1 MRPLFALAALMA
13 AGLAGFA
20 GGAGA
25 QDAYPSKQITF
36 LSGFPPGGSVDVT
49 ARALAPAMQ
58 KILGQPIVIQSKPGA
73 AAAIG
78 TQAVA
83 IAPPDGYTL
92 TLATTQI
99 SVLPAV
105 DQVFGRKP
113 SFTREDFVP
122 IARISADP
130 SIIWANAEQG
140 WKSFK
145 DMVDAAKAKDGQIV
159 YASGGLYG
167 ATHLPIEMM
176 LKPLGLKMR
185 HLPTA
190 GGGPALTAV
199 LGNNAAL
206 LASHPG
212 VAGPQARAGKL
223 VPLVNMGAERHP
235 EWKDVPTLKELG
247 YNVEYYQW
255 IGLFGQAKLPE
266 PIVKKLREAVAEA
279 VKDPDFIAAMAKA
292 GAGIAYQDQPEFA
305 AWWKNDSDALDAA
318 VKAIGKQE

>member
-1 MRPLFALAALMA
+1 MRLLPAIFTVLAT
-13 AGLAGFA
+13 GLASTA
-20 GGAGA
+20 MA
-25 QDAYPSKQITF
+25 QTPYPTKQIIF
-36 LSGFPPGGSVDVT
+36 LSGFPPGGSVDLT

-58 KILGQPIVIQSKPGA
+58 KVLGQPIVIQSKPGA

-83 IAPPDGYTL
+83 IAQPDGYTL

-99 SVLPAV
+99 AVLPAV
-105 DQVFGRKP
+105 DKVFARKTA
-113 SFTREDFVP
+113 FNREDFQP

-130 SIIWANAEQG
+130 SIVWANAATG
-140 WKSFK
+140 WKTFK

-176 LKPLGLKMR
+176 LRPLGLKMR

-199 LGNNAAL
+199 LGNNASL
-206 LASHPG
+206 LAAHPG

-223 VPLVNMGAERHP
+223 VPIVNLGAERHP

-266 PIVKKLREAVAEA
+266 PIVRTLRAAVAEA
-279 VKDPDFIAAMAKA
+279 VKDPEFIAAMAKS

-305 AWWKNDSDALDAA
+305 AWWAKDSDTLETA
-318 VKAIGKQE
+318 VQTIGKIE

>member
-1 MRPLFALAALMA
+1 MRLLLAVTAALCT
-13 AGLAGFA
+13 LLP
-20 GGAGA
+20 GAVAA
-25 QDAYPSKQITF
+25 QDVYPSKQITL
-36 LSGFPPGGSVDVT
+36 LSGFPPGGSVDLT
-49 ARALAPAMQ
+49 SRALAPVLQ
-58 KILGQPIVIQSKPGA
+58 KIVGQPIVIQSKPGA

-113 SFTREDFVP
+113 AFTREDFVP

-130 SIIWANAEQG
+130 SMIWANAEQS
-140 WKSFK
+140 WKTFK
-145 DMVDAAKAKDGQIV
+145 EFVEDAKKRDGQIV

-167 ATHLPIEMM
+167 ATHLPIEMIA
-176 LKPLGLKMR
+176 KAAGIKMR

-206 LASHPG
+206 LAAHPG
-212 VAGPQARAGKL
+212 VAGPHAKSGKL
-223 VPLVNMGAERHP
+223 TPLASMGAKRHP
-235 EWKDVPTLKELG
+235 EWPDVPTLKELG
-247 YNVEYYQW
+247 LDVEYYQW

-266 PIVKKLREAVAEA
+266 PIVKTLRDAIVKAVA
-279 VKDPDFIAAMAKA
+279 DPEFIAAMAKA
-292 GAGIAYQDQPEFA
+292 GAGIDHQDQADFA
-305 AWWKNDSDALDAA
+305 AWWKKDSDILESV
-318 VKAIGKQE
+318 VKAIGKVE